1 MSQVS
6 FETIVR
12 AALVNRRNHRA
23 FPIFVSTSLNMTL
36 TQLEYIIAV
45 DTYRSFVAAAEKC
58 FVTQPTLSMQIQK
71 LEESIGA
78 RIFDRSRQPIVP
90 TEVGVEIIR
99 QARVVLTESK
109 KINELVQLKKG
120 ELEGEFRIGVIPT
133 IAPYLLPRVLG
144 NFMKRFPKLQL
155 QVWEYTTEIIIRDL
169 KAGLL
174 DCGILATPVYDAAL
188 VERPMFYEPFVAY
201 VSADSSMIGKK
212 EITSE
217 DVLGDKLWLLTEGH
231 CMRGQVLNICQ
242 RKRRM
247 EPEGTF
253 EYNTGS
259 VETLKRMVDSNS
271 GTTILP
277 ELSIEEFDEDQLA
290 RIRYFKSPEPVRE
303 ISLVTTQNFLKKAA
317 VEALEKEIKESV
329 PKRFK
334 SKKKKDVIGLE

>member
-1 MSQVS
+1 
-6 FETIVR
+6 
-12 AALVNRRNHRA
+12 
-23 FPIFVSTSLNMTL
+23 MTL
-36 TQLEYIIAV
+36 IQLEYIIAV

-90 TEVGVEIIR
+90 TEIGVEIIR
-99 QARVVLTESK
+99 QARVVLTESR
-109 KINELVQLKKG
+109 KINELIQLKKG

-144 NFMKRFPKLQL
+144 NFMQRFPKLQL
-155 QVWEYTTEIIIRDL
+155 QIWEYTTEIIVREL
-169 KAGLL
+169 KLGLL
-174 DCGILATPVYDAAL
+174 DCGILSTPVYDPAL
-188 VERPMFYEPFVAY
+188 AERPMFYEPFVAY
-201 VSADSSMIGKK
+201 VSSDSPMVAKK
-212 EITSE
+212 EVTSD

-242 RKRRM
+242 RKRSM

-277 ELSIEEFDEDQLA
+277 ELSIEDFDEDQLA
-290 RIRYFKSPEPVRE
+290 RVRYFKSPEPVRE
-303 ISLVTTQNFLKKAA
+303 ISLVTTHNFLKKQAID
-317 VEALEKEIKESV
+317 ALEKEIKESV
-329 PKRFK
+329 PKRFR
-334 SKKKKDVIGLE
+334 SKKKKDVMGFE